1 MQDAYNLAV
10 TAVVMVILLIIIN
23 CVRCIVK
30 RMHLRVQCQR
40 GDVETGEDTGVQL
53 EEVVTPTPPA
63 TLSKNKRANP
73 SPPPSPRVTRATK
86 KGRRKGEAVAVSD
99 LSLFFFI

>member
-10 TAVVMVILLIIIN
+10 TAVVMIILMIITI
-23 CVRCIVK
+23 CVRWMIK

-40 GDVETGEDTGVQL
+40 GDVETGDLEDTGVQM
-53 EEVVTPTPPA
+53 EEVLTPTPPP
-63 TLSKNKRANP
+63 TPSKRKNKRANP

-86 KGRRKGEAVAVSD
+86 KGGRKGKK
-99 LSLFFFI
+99 

>member
-10 TAVVMVILLIIIN
+10 MAVVMIILLIITI
-23 CVRCIVK
+23 CVRCMVK

-40 GDVETGEDTGVQL
+40 GDVETGEDTDVQL

-63 TLSKNKRANP
+63 PPSKRKNKRANP

-86 KGRRKGEAVAVSD
+86 KGGRKGKH
-99 LSLFFFI
+99 